1 MGAKPREHC
10 TIQHSSFSIP
20 HSTLKMDISIFLEPV
35 SEKCFGKAYRPGKQ
49 TLGETMNIYRNED
62 AFPDL
67 EGVDLAIIGVKEE
80 RGAVDN
86 KGCADGVDYIRK
98 ALYPL
103 FNHWPQ
109 LHIVDLGNIRIGKEL
124 NDTYFAVNQVLT
136 ELLKNKIV
144 PIIIGAGQD
153 LTYTM
158 YQVYEP
164 TGKLINIAAVDP
176 MFDIGND
183 QEALNSHSYLSHIIL
198 HQPNF
203 LFNFT
208 NIGYQSYYVD
218 TENIELMKQLLFD
231 AYRLGSIRQNMEL
244 TEPLIRNAN
253 LLSFDISAVRAAD
266 APGVKNAS
274 PNGFNGE
281 EACRMTRYAGLSY
294 KLSSIGFFEYNPHYD
309 INSRTANLIAE
320 MIWYFIEGFSS
331 RQDDIPT
338 YGSNDFKRYIVQ
350 IGENQNDVVFLC
362 HKITGKWWMD
372 MSFLQNDD
380 KRYER
385 HHFIPCSKEDYD
397 QAMRNELPDK
407 WWQFYQKLM

>member
-1 MGAKPREHC
+1 
-10 TIQHSSFSIP
+10 
-20 HSTLKMDISIFLEPV
+20 MDISIFLDPI
-35 SEKCFGKAYRPGKQ
+35 SENCFSKTFRPGKN
-49 TLGETMNIYRNED
+49 TLGETIAIYRSED
-62 AFPDL
+62 AFPNL
-67 EGVDLAIIGVKEE
+67 EGVNLALVGVKEE
-80 RGAVDN
+80 RGAIDN
-86 KGCADGVDYIRK
+86 RGCADGVDYVRK

-109 LHIVDLGNIRIGKEL
+109 LNIIDIGNVKIGKEI
-124 NDTYFAVNQVLT
+124 NDTYFAFNQVVT
-136 ELLKNKIV
+136 ELLKNNIV
-144 PIIIGAGQD
+144 PIVIGAGQD

-183 QEALNSHSYLSHIIL
+183 KESLNSHSYLSHIIL

-218 TENIELMKQLLFD
+218 TENLELMKQLLFETN
-231 AYRLGSIRQNMEL
+231 RLGTMKGNMEL

-253 LLSFDISAVRAAD
+253 LLSFDIAAIRAAD

-281 EACRMTRYAGLSY
+281 EACRMTRYAGMSF

-320 MIWYFIEGFSS
+320 MIWYFIDGFSN
-331 RQDDIPT
+331 RKDDIPT
-338 YGSNDFKRYIVQ
+338 VDSTDFTRYNVQ
-350 IGENQNDVVFLC
+350 IGDSQDVVFLC

-372 MSFLQNDD
+372 IQIIPSFD
-380 KRYER
+380 ETHAR
-385 HHFIPCSKEDYD
+385 HHFIPCAKEDYD

>member
-1 MGAKPREHC
+1 ME
-10 TIQHSSFSIP
+10 
-20 HSTLKMDISIFLEPV
+20 ISMFLEPV
-35 SEKCFGKAYRPGKQ
+35 SEKCFTETTRPGKN
-49 TLGETMNIYRNED
+49 TFGETISIYRKED
-62 AFPDL
+62 DFPDL
-67 EGVDLAIIGVKEE
+67 ENTQLALLGIKEE

-86 KGCADGVDYIRK
+86 HGCADGIDYVRK
-98 ALYPL
+98 AFYQL
-103 FNHWPQ
+103 FNHWDDMK
-109 LHIVDLGNIRIGKEL
+109 IVDLGDIRIGNEIS
-124 NDTYFAVNQVLT
+124 DTYYAVNQVLA
-136 ELLKNKIV
+136 ELMKNHVV
-144 PIIIGAGQD
+144 PIIIGASQD
-153 LTYTM
+153 MTYPM

-164 TGKLINIAAVDP
+164 TGRLVNITAIDP
-176 MFDIGND
+176 IFDIGND
-183 QEALNSHSYLSHIIL
+183 NEQLNSHSYLSHIIL

-218 TENIELMKQLLFD
+218 NESIELMKQLLFD
-231 AYRLGSIRQNMEL
+231 TYRLGSMKQNIEL
-244 TEPLIRNAN
+244 TEPLIRNTN
-253 LLSFDISAVRAAD
+253 ILSIDMGAMRAAD

-281 EACRMTRYAGLSY
+281 EACRMTRYAGLSF

-320 MIWYFIEGFSS
+320 MIWYFIDGFSS

-338 YGSNDFKRYIVQ
+338 LESTDFVRYNVQ
-350 IGENQNDVVFLC
+350 IGEGQENLVFLC
-362 HKITGKWWMD
+362 HKISGKWWMD
-372 MSFLQNDD
+372 MSFMKADD
-380 KRYER
+380 KRFER

>member
-1 MGAKPREHC
+1 ME
-10 TIQHSSFSIP
+10 
-20 HSTLKMDISIFLEPV
+20 ISMFLEPV
-35 SEKCFGKAYRPGKQ
+35 SEKCFAETTRPGKN
-49 TLGETMNIYRNED
+49 TLGETIDIYRNED
-62 AFPDL
+62 NFPDL
-67 EGVDLAIIGVKEE
+67 ENVQLALLGIKEE

-86 KGCADGVDYIRK
+86 RGCGDGIDYIRK
-98 ALYPL
+98 SLYQL
-103 FNHWPQ
+103 FNHWED
-109 LHIVDLGNIRIGKEL
+109 LKIVDLGDVRTGNEIS
-124 NDTYFAVNQVLT
+124 DTYYAVNQVLT
-136 ELLKNKIV
+136 ELMKNHIV
-144 PIIIGAGQD
+144 PIIIGASQD
-153 LTYTM
+153 MTYPM

-164 TGKLINIAAVDP
+164 TGRLVNIAAIDP
-176 MFDIGND
+176 LFDIGND
-183 QEALNSHSYLSHIIL
+183 NEQLNSHSYLSHIIL

-218 TENIELMKQLLFD
+218 KESIELMKQLLFD
-231 AYRLGSIRQNMEL
+231 TYRLGSMKRNIEL

-253 LLSFDISAVRAAD
+253 ILSIDMSAIRAAD

-281 EACRMTRYAGLSY
+281 EACRMTRYAGLSF

-320 MIWYFIEGFSS
+320 MIWYFIEGFSN

-338 YGSNDFKRYIVQ
+338 LESTDFTRYNVQ
-350 IGENQNDVVFLC
+350 IGEGQENLIFLC
-362 HKITGKWWMD
+362 HKISGKWWMD
-372 MSFLQNDD
+372 MSFMKADD
-380 KRYER
+380 NRFER

>member
-1 MGAKPREHC
+1 
-10 TIQHSSFSIP
+10 
-20 HSTLKMDISIFLEPV
+20 MDISIFLEPV
-35 SEKCFGKAYRPGKQ
+35 AEKCFSKAYRPGKQ
-49 TLGETMNIYRNED
+49 TLGETINIYRNED
-62 AFPDL
+62 EFPDL

-124 NDTYFAVNQVLT
+124 NDTYYAVSQVLT
-136 ELLKNKIV
+136 ELMKNKTV
-144 PIIIGAGQD
+144 PILIGAGQD

-183 QEALNSHSYLSHIIL
+183 KEALNSHSYLSHIIL

-231 AYRLGSIRQNMEL
+231 AYRLGSVKQNIEL

-294 KLSSIGFFEYNPHYD
+294 KLSSVGFFEYNPHYD

-338 YGSNDFKRYIVQ
+338 LESTDFKRYNVQ
-350 IGENQNDVVFLC
+350 ISDSQDVVFLC

-372 MSFLQNDD
+372 MSFLQNADQ
-380 KRYER
+380 RYER
-385 HHFIPCSKEDYD
+385 HHFIPCSKEDYE
-397 QAMRNELPDK
+397 QAMCNELPDK

>member
-1 MGAKPREHC
+1 
-10 TIQHSSFSIP
+10 
-20 HSTLKMDISIFLEPV
+20 MDISVFLDPV
-35 SEKCFGKAYRPGKQ
+35 PEKCFGKSSRPGKR
-49 TLGETMNIYRNED
+49 TLGETLTIYQNEND
-62 AFPDL
+62 FPDL
-67 EGVDLAIIGVKEE
+67 DGVDLALVGVKEE

-86 KGCADGVDYIRK
+86 RGCADGVDLIRK
-98 ALYPL
+98 SLYQL
-103 FNHWPQ
+103 FDHWPQ
-109 LHIVDLGNIRIGKEL
+109 LRIVDLGNVKIGNEI
-124 NDTYFAVNQVLT
+124 NDTYFALNQVLT
-136 ELLKNKIV
+136 ELLRCKVV

-164 TGKLINIAAVDP
+164 TGKLINIAAIDP

-218 TENIELMKQLLFD
+218 KDNIELMKQLLFD
-231 AYRLGSIRQNMEL
+231 AYRLGSIKQNIEL
-244 TEPLIRNAN
+244 AEPLIRDAN
-253 LLSFDISAVRAAD
+253 LLTIDVAALRAAD
-266 APGVKNAS
+266 APGVCNAS
-274 PNGFNGE
+274 PNGFNGD

-320 MIWYFIEGFSS
+320 MIWYFIEGFSN
-331 RQDDIPT
+331 RQDDLPT
-338 YGSNDFKRYIVQ
+338 IDSTDFKRFNVQ
-350 IGENQNDVVFLC
+350 IGEGQNDMVFLC

-372 MSFLQNDD
+372 MSFLEKD
-380 KRYER
+380 KRGPYER

-397 QAMRNELPDK
+397 QAMHNELPDK
-407 WWQFYQKLM
+407 WWQFYQKMM

>member
-1 MGAKPREHC
+1 LAIGNLLVSQRPVANSQK
-10 TIQHSSFSIP
+10 QN
-20 HSTLKMDISIFLEPV
+20 KMDISIFLEPV
-35 SEKCFGKAYRPGKQ
+35 SDKCFGKCQRPGKK
-49 TLGETMNIYRNED
+49 TLGESIDIFRNED

-109 LHIVDLGNIRIGKEL
+109 LRIIDFGDVKIGKEL
-124 NDTYFAVNQVLT
+124 NDTYYAVSQVLT
-136 ELLKNKIV
+136 ELMKNKIV
-144 PIIIGAGQD
+144 PIVIGAGQD

-183 QEALNSHSYLSHIIL
+183 KEVLNSHSYLSHIIL

-231 AYRLGSIRQNMEL
+231 AYRLGSIKQNIEQ

-253 LLSFDISAVRAAD
+253 LLSFDISAIRAAD

-338 YGSNDFKRYIVQ
+338 LESNDFKRYIVQ

-372 MSFLQNDD
+372 MSFLQNEDQ
-380 KRYER
+380 RYER

>member
-1 MGAKPREHC
+1 
-10 TIQHSSFSIP
+10 
-20 HSTLKMDISIFLEPV
+20 MDISIFLEPV
-35 SEKCFGKAYRPGKQ
+35 AEKCFSKAYRPGKQ
-49 TLGETMNIYRNED
+49 TLGESIEIYRNEET
-62 AFPDL
+62 FPDL

-124 NDTYFAVNQVLT
+124 NDTYYAVNQVLT
-136 ELLKNKIV
+136 ELMKNKVV

-183 QEALNSHSYLSHIIL
+183 KEALNSHSYLSHIIL

-231 AYRLGSIRQNMEL
+231 AYRLGSVKQNIEL

-294 KLSSIGFFEYNPHYD
+294 KLSSVGFFEYNPHYD

-338 YGSNDFKRYIVQ
+338 LESTDFKRYNVQ
-350 IGENQNDVVFLC
+350 ISDSQDVVFLC

-372 MSFLQNDD
+372 MSFLQNADQ
-380 KRYER
+380 RYER
-385 HHFIPCSKEDYD
+385 HHFIPCSKEDYE
-397 QAMRNELPDK
+397 QAMCNELPDK

>member
-1 MGAKPREHC
+1 
-10 TIQHSSFSIP
+10 
-20 HSTLKMDISIFLEPV
+20 MDISIFLEPV
-35 SEKCFGKAYRPGKQ
+35 AEKCFSKSHRPGKK
-49 TLGETMNIYRNED
+49 TLGETITIYRTENE
-62 AFPDL
+62 FPDL
-67 EGVDLAIIGVKEE
+67 EGVDLALIGVKEE
-80 RGAVDN
+80 RGTVDN
-86 KGCADGVDYIRK
+86 KGCADGIDHIRK

-109 LHIVDLGNIRIGKEL
+109 LHIIDLGDIRIGKEL
-124 NDTYFAVNQVLT
+124 NDTYYAVSQVLT
-136 ELLKNKIV
+136 ELMKNKIV
-144 PIIIGAGQD
+144 PIVIGAGQD

-164 TGKLINIAAVDP
+164 IGKLINIAAIDP

-183 QEALNSHSYLSHIIL
+183 KEALNSHSYLSHIIL
-198 HQPNF
+198 HQPNY

-218 TENIELMKQLLFD
+218 NENIELMKQLLFD
-231 AYRLGSIRQNMEL
+231 VYRLGSIKQNIEL

-253 LLSFDISAVRAAD
+253 LLSFDVAAIRAAD
-266 APGVKNAS
+266 APGVHNAS

-309 INSRTANLIAE
+309 INARTANLIAE
-320 MIWYFIEGFSS
+320 MIWYFMEGFSN
-331 RQDDIPT
+331 RQDDIPSLE
-338 YGSNDFKRYIVQ
+338 SNDFRRYNVQ
-350 IGENQNDVVFLC
+350 IGEGKENVVFLC

-372 MSFLQNDD
+372 MSFLKNDD
-380 KRYER
+380 ARFER
-385 HHFIPCSKEDYD
+385 HHYIPCSKEDYD

>member
-1 MGAKPREHC
+1 ME
-10 TIQHSSFSIP
+10 
-20 HSTLKMDISIFLEPV
+20 ISMFLEPV
-35 SEKCFGKAYRPGKQ
+35 SVKCFAETTRPGKN
-49 TLGETMNIYRNED
+49 TLGETIDIYRNED
-62 AFPDL
+62 NFPDL
-67 EGVDLAIIGVKEE
+67 ENVQLALLGIKEE

-86 KGCADGVDYIRK
+86 RGCGDGIDYIRK
-98 ALYPL
+98 SLYQL
-103 FNHWPQ
+103 FNHWED
-109 LHIVDLGNIRIGKEL
+109 LKIVDLGDVRTGNEIS
-124 NDTYFAVNQVLT
+124 DTYYAVNQVLT
-136 ELLKNKIV
+136 ELMKNHIV
-144 PIIIGAGQD
+144 PIIIGASQD
-153 LTYTM
+153 MTYPM

-164 TGKLINIAAVDP
+164 TGRLVNIAAIDP
-176 MFDIGND
+176 LFDIGND
-183 QEALNSHSYLSHIIL
+183 NEQLNSHSYLSHIIL

-218 TENIELMKQLLFD
+218 NESIELMKQLLFD
-231 AYRLGSIRQNMEL
+231 TYRLGSMKQNIEL

-253 LLSFDISAVRAAD
+253 ILSIDMSAIRAAD

-281 EACRMTRYAGLSY
+281 EACRMTRYAGLSF

-320 MIWYFIEGFSS
+320 MIWYFIEGFSN

-338 YGSNDFKRYIVQ
+338 LESTDFTRYNVQ
-350 IGENQNDVVFLC
+350 IGEGQENLIFLC
-362 HKITGKWWMD
+362 HKISGKWWMD
-372 MSFLQNDD
+372 MSFMKADD
-380 KRYER
+380 MRFER

>member
-1 MGAKPREHC
+1 
-10 TIQHSSFSIP
+10 
-20 HSTLKMDISIFLEPV
+20 MDISLFLEPV
-35 SEKCFGKAYRPGKQ
+35 AEKCFSKNFRPGKK
-49 TLGETMNIYRNED
+49 TLGETLTIYRSED
-62 AFPDL
+62 DFPSL
-67 EGVDLAIIGVKEE
+67 EGANLALFGVKEE

-109 LHIVDLGNIRIGKEL
+109 LRIIDLGNVKIGKEL

-144 PIIIGAGQD
+144 PIVQD

-183 QEALNSHSYLSHIIL
+183 KEALNSHSYLSHIIL

-218 TENIELMKQLLFD
+218 TENI
-231 AYRLGSIRQNMEL
+231 
-244 TEPLIRNAN
+244 
-253 LLSFDISAVRAAD
+253 V
-266 APGVKNAS
+266 
-274 PNGFNGE
+274 
-281 EACRMTRYAGLSY
+281 
-294 KLSSIGFFEYNPHYD
+294 
-309 INSRTANLIAE
+309 
-320 MIWYFIEGFSS
+320 
-331 RQDDIPT
+331 
-338 YGSNDFKRYIVQ
+338 
-350 IGENQNDVVFLC
+350 LC
-362 HKITGKWWMD
+362 
-372 MSFLQNDD
+372 
-380 KRYER
+380 
-385 HHFIPCSKEDYD
+385 
-397 QAMRNELPDK
+397 
-407 WWQFYQKLM
+407 

>member
-1 MGAKPREHC
+1 ME
-10 TIQHSSFSIP
+10 
-20 HSTLKMDISIFLEPV
+20 ISMFLEPV
-35 SEKCFGKAYRPGKQ
+35 SEKCFTETTRPGKN
-49 TLGETMNIYRNED
+49 TFGETISIYRKED
-62 AFPDL
+62 DFPDL
-67 EGVDLAIIGVKEE
+67 ENAQLALLGIKEE

-86 KGCADGVDYIRK
+86 HGCADGIDYVRK
-98 ALYPL
+98 AFYQL
-103 FNHWPQ
+103 FNHWDDMK
-109 LHIVDLGNIRIGKEL
+109 IVDLGDIRIGNEIS
-124 NDTYFAVNQVLT
+124 DTYYAVNQVLD
-136 ELLKNKIV
+136 ELMKNHVV
-144 PIIIGAGQD
+144 PIIIGASQD
-153 LTYTM
+153 MTYPM

-164 TGKLINIAAVDP
+164 TGRLVNITAIDP
-176 MFDIGND
+176 LFDIGND
-183 QEALNSHSYLSHIIL
+183 NEQLNSHSYLSHIIL

-218 TENIELMKQLLFD
+218 NESIELMKQLLFD
-231 AYRLGSIRQNMEL
+231 TYRLGSMKQNIEL
-244 TEPLIRNAN
+244 TEPLIRNTN
-253 LLSFDISAVRAAD
+253 ILSIDMGAMRAAD

-281 EACRMTRYAGLSY
+281 EACRMTRYAGLSF

-320 MIWYFIEGFSS
+320 MIWYFIDGFSS

-338 YGSNDFKRYIVQ
+338 LESTDFVRYNVQ
-350 IGENQNDVVFLC
+350 IGEGQENLVFLC
-362 HKITGKWWMD
+362 HKISGKWWMD
-372 MSFLQNDD
+372 MSFMKADD
-380 KRYER
+380 KRFER

>member
-1 MGAKPREHC
+1 MTKSNRK
-10 TIQHSSFSIP
+10 TI
-20 HSTLKMDISIFLEPV
+20 MDISLFLDPV
-35 SEKCFGKAYRPGKQ
+35 SENCFSTSFRPGKQ
-49 TLGETMNIYRNED
+49 TLGESIAIYRSED
-62 AFPDL
+62 DFPSL
-67 EGVDLAIIGVKEE
+67 EGVDLALLGVKEE

-86 KGCADGVDYIRK
+86 RGCADGIDHIRK

-109 LHIVDLGNIRIGKEL
+109 LNIVDLGNVKIGKEI
-124 NDTYFAVNQVLT
+124 NDTYYAVNQILT
-136 ELLKNKIV
+136 ELLKNKVV

-158 YQVYEP
+158 YEVYEP
-164 TGKLINIAAVDP
+164 MGKLINMASVDP

-183 QEALNSHSYLSHIIL
+183 KEALNSHSYLSHIIL

-231 AYRLGSIRQNMEL
+231 AYRLGNIKQNIEL

-253 LLSFDISAVRAAD
+253 LLSFDISAIRAAD

-281 EACRMTRYAGLSY
+281 EACRMARYAGLSY

-309 INSRTANLIAE
+309 INARTANLIAE
-320 MIWYFIEGFSS
+320 MIWYFIEGFAN

-338 YGSNDFKRYIVQ
+338 LESNDFRRYNVQ
-350 IGENQNDVVFLC
+350 IGEGEENVVFLC

-372 MSFLQNDD
+372 MSFLQHDD
-380 KRYER
+380 QRYER

>member
-1 MGAKPREHC
+1 
-10 TIQHSSFSIP
+10 
-20 HSTLKMDISIFLEPV
+20 MDISVFLEPV
-35 SEKCFGKAYRPGKQ
+35 SDKCFAQSHRPGKK
-49 TLGETMNIYRNED
+49 TLGETITIFRNED
-62 AFPDL
+62 AFPDF
-67 EGVDLAIIGVKEE
+67 EGFDLALVGVKEE
-80 RGAVDN
+80 RGAIDN
-86 KGCADGVDYIRK
+86 KGCADGVDLIRK
-98 ALYPL
+98 ALYQL
-103 FNHWPQ
+103 FDHWPQ
-109 LHIVDLGNIRIGKEL
+109 LQIVDLGNVKTGNEV

-136 ELLKNKIV
+136 ELLKRKVV
-144 PIIIGAGQD
+144 PIIIGGGQD

-158 YQVYEP
+158 YEVYEP
-164 TGKLINIAAVDP
+164 TGKLINIAAIDP

-183 QEALNSHSYLSHIIL
+183 QETLNSHSYLSHIIL

-218 TENIELMKQLLFD
+218 NENIDLMKQLLFD
-231 AYRLGSIRQNMEL
+231 AYRLGSIKQNIEL
-244 TEPLIRNAN
+244 AEPLIRDAN
-253 LLSFDISAVRAAD
+253 LLTIDVAALRAAD
-266 APGVKNAS
+266 APGVRNAS

-320 MIWYFIEGFSS
+320 MIWYFIEGFSN

-338 YGSNDFKRYIVQ
+338 LESTDFKRYIVQ
-350 IGENQNDVVFLC
+350 GGDGQNDMVFLC

-372 MSFLQNDD
+372 IAMLEKDG

-397 QAMRNELPDK
+397 QAMHNELPDK

>member
-1 MGAKPREHC
+1 ME
-10 TIQHSSFSIP
+10 
-20 HSTLKMDISIFLEPV
+20 ISMFLDPV
-35 SEKCFGKAYRPGKQ
+35 SEKCFTETMRPGKN
-49 TLGETMNIYRNED
+49 TFGETISIYRKED
-62 AFPDL
+62 DFPDL
-67 EGVDLAIIGVKEE
+67 ENVQLALLGIKEE

-86 KGCADGVDYIRK
+86 HGCCDGIDYIRK
-98 ALYPL
+98 AFYQL
-103 FNHWPQ
+103 FNHWDD
-109 LHIVDLGNIRIGKEL
+109 LKIIDLGDIKTGNEIS
-124 NDTYFAVNQVLT
+124 DTYYAVNQVLT
-136 ELLKNKIV
+136 ELMKNHIV
-144 PIIIGAGQD
+144 PIIIGASQD
-153 LTYTM
+153 MTYPM

-164 TGKLINIAAVDP
+164 TGRLVNITAIDP
-176 MFDIGND
+176 IFDIGND
-183 QEALNSHSYLSHIIL
+183 NEKLNSHSYLSHIIL

-218 TENIELMKQLLFD
+218 NESIELMKQLLFD
-231 AYRLGSIRQNMEL
+231 TYRLGSLKQNIEL

-253 LLSFDISAVRAAD
+253 ILSIDMAAIRAAD

-281 EACRMTRYAGLSY
+281 EACRMTRYAGLSF

-320 MIWYFIEGFSS
+320 MIWYFIDGFSS

-338 YGSNDFKRYIVQ
+338 LESTDFIRYNVQ
-350 IGENQNDVVFLC
+350 IGEGQENLIFLC
-362 HKITGKWWMD
+362 HKISGKWWMD
-372 MSFLQNDD
+372 MSFMKADD
-380 KRYER
+380 KRFER

>member
-1 MGAKPREHC
+1 
-10 TIQHSSFSIP
+10 
-20 HSTLKMDISIFLEPV
+20 MDISIFLEPV
-35 SEKCFGKAYRPGKQ
+35 AEKCFSKAYRPGKQ
-49 TLGETMNIYRNED
+49 TLGETINIYRNED
-62 AFPDL
+62 EFPDL

-124 NDTYFAVNQVLT
+124 NDTYYAVSQVLT
-136 ELLKNKIV
+136 ELMKNKTV
-144 PIIIGAGQD
+144 PILIGAGQD

-183 QEALNSHSYLSHIIL
+183 KEALNSHSYLSHIIL

-231 AYRLGSIRQNMEL
+231 AYRLGSVKQNIEL

-294 KLSSIGFFEYNPHYD
+294 KLSSVGFFEYNPHYD

-320 MIWYFIEGFSS
+320 MIWYFMEGFSS

-338 YGSNDFKRYIVQ
+338 LESTDFKRYNVQ
-350 IGENQNDVVFLC
+350 ISDSQDVVFLC

-372 MSFLQNDD
+372 MSFLQNADQ
-380 KRYER
+380 RYER
-385 HHFIPCSKEDYD
+385 HHFIPCSKEDYE
-397 QAMRNELPDK
+397 QAMCNELPDK

>member
-1 MGAKPREHC
+1 
-10 TIQHSSFSIP
+10 
-20 HSTLKMDISIFLEPV
+20 MDISIFLEPV
-35 SEKCFGKAYRPGKQ
+35 AEKCFSKAYRPGKK
-49 TLGETMNIYRNED
+49 TLGETINIYRNED

-80 RGAVDN
+80 RGTVDN

-103 FNHWPQ
+103 FDHWPQ
-109 LHIVDLGNIRIGKEL
+109 LHIIDLGDIRIGKDI
-124 NDTYFAVNQVLT
+124 NDTYYAVNQVLT
-136 ELLKNKIV
+136 ELMKYKIV

-183 QEALNSHSYLSHIIL
+183 KEVLNSHSYLSHIIL

-231 AYRLGSIRQNMEL
+231 AYRLGNIKQNIEL

-253 LLSFDISAVRAAD
+253 LLSFDISAIRAAD

-320 MIWYFIEGFSS
+320 MIWYFIEGFAN

-338 YGSNDFKRYIVQ
+338 MESTDFRRYNVQ
-350 IGENQNDVVFLC
+350 IGDNQDVVFLC
-362 HKITGKWWMD
+362 HKISGKWWMD
-372 MSFLQNDD
+372 MSFLQKADQ
-380 KRYER
+380 RYER

>member
-1 MGAKPREHC
+1 
-10 TIQHSSFSIP
+10 
-20 HSTLKMDISIFLEPV
+20 MDISIFLEPV
-35 SEKCFGKAYRPGKQ
+35 AEKCFSKTYRPGKK
-49 TLGETMNIYRNED
+49 TMGETINIYRNED
-62 AFPDL
+62 EFPSL

-80 RGAVDN
+80 RGTVDN
-86 KGCADGVDYIRK
+86 KGCADSIDYIRK
-98 ALYPL
+98 AFYPL
-103 FNHWPQ
+103 FNHWSQ
-109 LHIVDLGNIRIGKEL
+109 LHIVDLGDIRIGKEL
-124 NDTYFAVNQVLT
+124 NDTYYAVNQVLT
-136 ELLKNKIV
+136 ELMKHKIV

-164 TGKLINIAAVDP
+164 TGKLINIAAIDP

-183 QEALNSHSYLSHIIL
+183 KESLNSHSYLSHIIL

-231 AYRLGSIRQNMEL
+231 AYRLGSIKQKIEL

-253 LLSFDISAVRAAD
+253 LLSFDIAAIRAAD

-320 MIWYFIEGFSS
+320 MIWYFIEGFSN

-338 YGSNDFKRYIVQ
+338 LESTDFKRYIVQ
-350 IGENQNDVVFLC
+350 IGEGRENVVFLC
-362 HKITGKWWMD
+362 HKITGKWWLD
-372 MSFLQNDD
+372 MSFLQKDD

-385 HHFIPCSKEDYD
+385 HHFIPCAQEDYD

>member
-1 MGAKPREHC
+1 
-10 TIQHSSFSIP
+10 
-20 HSTLKMDISIFLEPV
+20 MDISIFLEPV
-35 SEKCFGKAYRPGKQ
+35 AEKCFGKAYRPGKK
-49 TLGETMNIYRNED
+49 TLGETINIYRNED

-80 RGAVDN
+80 RGTVDN

-103 FNHWPQ
+103 FDHWPQ
-109 LHIVDLGNIRIGKEL
+109 LHIIDLGDIRIGKDI
-124 NDTYFAVNQVLT
+124 NDTYYAVNQVLT
-136 ELLKNKIV
+136 ELMKYKIV

-183 QEALNSHSYLSHIIL
+183 KEVLNSHSYLSHIIL

-231 AYRLGSIRQNMEL
+231 AYRLGNIKQNIEL

-253 LLSFDISAVRAAD
+253 LLSFDVSAIRAAD

-320 MIWYFIEGFSS
+320 MIWYFIEGFAN

-338 YGSNDFKRYIVQ
+338 MESTDFRRYNVQ
-350 IGENQNDVVFLC
+350 IGDNQDVVFLC
-362 HKITGKWWMD
+362 HKISGKWWMD
-372 MSFLQNDD
+372 MSFLQKADQ
-380 KRYER
+380 RYER

>member
-1 MGAKPREHC
+1 ME
-10 TIQHSSFSIP
+10 
-20 HSTLKMDISIFLEPV
+20 ISMFLEPV
-35 SEKCFGKAYRPGKQ
+35 SEKCFTETTRPGKN
-49 TLGETMNIYRNED
+49 TLGQTINIYRTED
-62 AFPDL
+62 NFPDL
-67 EGVDLAIIGVKEE
+67 ENVQLALLGIKEE

-86 KGCADGVDYIRK
+86 RGCADGIDYIRK
-98 ALYPL
+98 ALYQL
-103 FNHWPQ
+103 FNHWED
-109 LHIVDLGNIRIGKEL
+109 LKIVDLGDIRTGNEIS
-124 NDTYFAVNQVLT
+124 DTYYAVNQVLT
-136 ELLKNKIV
+136 ELMKHHIV
-144 PIIIGAGQD
+144 PIVIGASQD
-153 LTYTM
+153 MTYPM

-164 TGKLINIAAVDP
+164 TGRLVNIAAIDP
-176 MFDIGND
+176 LFDIGND
-183 QEALNSHSYLSHIIL
+183 NEQLNSHSYLSHIIL

-218 TENIELMKQLLFD
+218 NESIELMKQLLFD
-231 AYRLGSIRQNMEL
+231 TYRLGNLKQNIEL

-253 LLSFDISAVRAAD
+253 ILSIDMGAMRAAD

-281 EACRMTRYAGLSY
+281 EACRMTRYAGLSF

-338 YGSNDFKRYIVQ
+338 LESTDFVRYNVQ
-350 IGENQNDVVFLC
+350 IGEGQENLIFLC
-362 HKITGKWWMD
+362 HKISGKWWMD
-372 MSFLQNDD
+372 MSFMKADD
-380 KRYER
+380 NRFER

>member
-1 MGAKPREHC
+1 
-10 TIQHSSFSIP
+10 
-20 HSTLKMDISIFLEPV
+20 MDISIFLEPV
-35 SEKCFGKAYRPGKQ
+35 AEKCFSKAYRPGKQ
-49 TLGETMNIYRNED
+49 TLGETINIYRNED
-62 AFPDL
+62 EFPDL

-98 ALYPL
+98 ALYSL

-124 NDTYFAVNQVLT
+124 NDTYYAVSQVLT
-136 ELLKNKIV
+136 ELMKNKTV
-144 PIIIGAGQD
+144 PVIIGAGQD

-183 QEALNSHSYLSHIIL
+183 KEALNSHSYLSHIIL

-231 AYRLGSIRQNMEL
+231 AYRLGSVKQNIEL

-294 KLSSIGFFEYNPHYD
+294 KLSSVGFFEYNPHYD

-338 YGSNDFKRYIVQ
+338 LESTDFKRYNVQ
-350 IGENQNDVVFLC
+350 ISDSQDVVFLC

-372 MSFLQNDD
+372 MSFLQNADQ
-380 KRYER
+380 RYER
-385 HHFIPCSKEDYD
+385 HHFIPCSKEDYE
-397 QAMRNELPDK
+397 QAMCNELPDK

>member
-1 MGAKPREHC
+1 
-10 TIQHSSFSIP
+10 
-20 HSTLKMDISIFLEPV
+20 MDISIFLEPV
-35 SEKCFGKAYRPGKQ
+35 DEKCFGKAYRPGKQ
-49 TLGETMNIYRNED
+49 TLGETMNIYRDED

-67 EGVDLAIIGVKEE
+67 EGVELAIIGVKEE
-80 RGAVDN
+80 RGTIDN
-86 KGCADGVDYIRK
+86 KGCADGIDHIRK

-103 FNHWPQ
+103 FNHWPK
-109 LHIVDLGNIRIGKEL
+109 LRIVDLGNIRIGKEL
-124 NDTYFAVNQVLT
+124 NDTYYAVNQVLT
-136 ELLKNKIV
+136 ELMKNKTV

-183 QEALNSHSYLSHIIL
+183 KEALNSHSYLSHIIL

-231 AYRLGSIRQNMEL
+231 AYRLGVIKQNIEL
-244 TEPLIRNAN
+244 TEPLIRHAN
-253 LLSFDISAVRAAD
+253 LLSFDIAAIRAAD

-309 INSRTANLIAE
+309 INARTANLIAE

-338 YGSNDFKRYIVQ
+338 LESTDFKKYIVQ

-372 MSFLQNDD
+372 MSFLQNGDP
-380 KRYER
+380 RYER

>member
-1 MGAKPREHC
+1 
-10 TIQHSSFSIP
+10 
-20 HSTLKMDISIFLEPV
+20 MDISIFLEPV
-35 SEKCFGKAYRPGKQ
+35 AEKCFSKSHRPGKK
-49 TLGETMNIYRNED
+49 TLGETITIYRTENE
-62 AFPDL
+62 FPDL
-67 EGVDLAIIGVKEE
+67 EGVDLALIGVKEE
-80 RGAVDN
+80 RGTVDN
-86 KGCADGVDYIRK
+86 KGCADGIDHIRK

-109 LHIVDLGNIRIGKEL
+109 LHIIDLGDIRIGKEL
-124 NDTYFAVNQVLT
+124 NDTYYAVSQVLT
-136 ELLKNKIV
+136 ELMKNKIV
-144 PIIIGAGQD
+144 PIVIGAGQD

-164 TGKLINIAAVDP
+164 IGKLINIAAIDP

-183 QEALNSHSYLSHIIL
+183 KEALNSHSYLSHIIL
-198 HQPNF
+198 HQPNY

-218 TENIELMKQLLFD
+218 NENIELMKQLLFD
-231 AYRLGSIRQNMEL
+231 VYRLGSIKQNIEL

-253 LLSFDISAVRAAD
+253 LLSFDVAAIRAAD
-266 APGVKNAS
+266 APGVHNAS

-309 INSRTANLIAE
+309 INARTANLIAE
-320 MIWYFIEGFSS
+320 MIWYFMEGFSN
-331 RQDDIPT
+331 RQDDIPSLE
-338 YGSNDFKRYIVQ
+338 SNDFMRYNVQ
-350 IGENQNDVVFLC
+350 IGEGKENVVFLC

-372 MSFLQNDD
+372 MSFLKNDD
-380 KRYER
+380 ARFER
-385 HHFIPCSKEDYD
+385 HHYIPCSKEDYD

>member
-1 MGAKPREHC
+1 
-10 TIQHSSFSIP
+10 
-20 HSTLKMDISIFLEPV
+20 MDISIFLEPV
-35 SEKCFGKAYRPGKQ
+35 AEKCFSKAYRPGKK
-49 TLGETMNIYRNED
+49 TLGETINIYRNED
-62 AFPDL
+62 EFPNL

-80 RGAVDN
+80 RGTVDN
-86 KGCADGVDYIRK
+86 KGCADGIDYIRK

-103 FNHWPQ
+103 FDHWPQ
-109 LHIVDLGNIRIGKEL
+109 LHIIDLGDVRIGKDV
-124 NDTYFAVNQVLT
+124 NDTYYAVNQVLT
-136 ELLKNKIV
+136 ELMKYKIV

-183 QEALNSHSYLSHIIL
+183 KEVLNSHSYLSHIIL

-218 TENIELMKQLLFD
+218 IENIELMKQLLFD
-231 AYRLGSIRQNMEL
+231 AYRLGNIKQNIEL

-253 LLSFDISAVRAAD
+253 LLSFDVSAIRAAD

-320 MIWYFIEGFSS
+320 MIWYFIEGFAN

-338 YGSNDFKRYIVQ
+338 MESTDFRRYNVQ
-350 IGENQNDVVFLC
+350 IGDNQDVVFLC
-362 HKITGKWWMD
+362 HKISGKWWMD
-372 MSFLQNDD
+372 MSFLQKADQ
-380 KRYER
+380 RYER

>member
-1 MGAKPREHC
+1 ME
-10 TIQHSSFSIP
+10 
-20 HSTLKMDISIFLEPV
+20 ISMFLEPV
-35 SEKCFGKAYRPGKQ
+35 SEKCFAETMRPGKN
-49 TLGETMNIYRNED
+49 TFGETISIYRKED
-62 AFPDL
+62 DFPDL
-67 EGVDLAIIGVKEE
+67 ENVQLALLGIKEE
-80 RGAVDN
+80 RGAIDN
-86 KGCADGVDYIRK
+86 HGCCDGIDYIRK
-98 ALYPL
+98 AFYQL
-103 FNHWPQ
+103 FNHWGD
-109 LHIVDLGNIRIGKEL
+109 LKIVDLGDIKMGNEIG
-124 NDTYFAVNQVLT
+124 DTYYAVNQVLT
-136 ELLKNKIV
+136 ELMKNHIV
-144 PIIIGAGQD
+144 PIIIGASQD
-153 LTYTM
+153 MTYPM

-164 TGKLINIAAVDP
+164 TGRLVNITAIDP
-176 MFDIGND
+176 LFDIGND
-183 QEALNSHSYLSHIIL
+183 NEQLNSHSYLSHIIL

-218 TENIELMKQLLFD
+218 NESIELMKQLLFD
-231 AYRLGSIRQNMEL
+231 SYRLGSMKQNIEL

-253 LLSFDISAVRAAD
+253 ILSIDMAAIRAAD

-281 EACRMTRYAGLSY
+281 EACRMTRYAGLSF

-320 MIWYFIEGFSS
+320 MIWYFIDGFSS

-338 YGSNDFKRYIVQ
+338 LESTDFIRYNVQ
-350 IGENQNDVVFLC
+350 IGEGQENLIFLC
-362 HKITGKWWMD
+362 HKISGKWWMD
-372 MSFLQNDD
+372 MSFMKADD
-380 KRYER
+380 KRFER